1 MYLDSPLFFT
11 KKKSKYFEYSKEKI
25 ESKLNSWASKCLSWA
40 GRATMIGSIVLQATN
55 VNNSTFKIPNK
66 ICEVL
71 DAILNFGGNH
81 QMCINGRYLALK
93 ACDDECYSLD
103 SVGDWASRS
112 SGISIRN
119 CSRTQMAQFTKP
131 NPMGPASYKK
141 FNPLHIRN
149 SFQSSGIKRDLTL
162 TLVRSNRN

>member
-1 MYLDSPLFFT
+1 
-11 KKKSKYFEYSKEKI
+11 
-25 ESKLNSWASKCLSWA
+25 
-40 GRATMIGSIVLQATN
+40 MIGSIVLQATN